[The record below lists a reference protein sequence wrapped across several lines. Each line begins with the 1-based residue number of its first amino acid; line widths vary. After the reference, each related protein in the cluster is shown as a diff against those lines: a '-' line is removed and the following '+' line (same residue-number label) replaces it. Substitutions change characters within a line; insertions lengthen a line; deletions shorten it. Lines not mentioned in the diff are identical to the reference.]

1 MKPRKVAAW
10 VLLLTMS
17 TSALPAETLV
27 QHARKIPRGAPVRI
41 QLKTH
46 QKVEG
51 RLGEVTE
58 TQLRLEP
65 FNPGTAP
72 ASSYSFQD
80 ISKIRSTERKPRKTW
95 VKVLAAPVVYPLEL
109 IAVTAFLAA
118 CGATKILGQGCL
130 D

>member
-1 MKPRKVAAW
+1 MTALMGTPHSRRRASAIALQSIVN
-10 VLLLTMS
+10 VPGSMS
-17 TSALPAETLV
+17 TKT
-27 QHARKIPRGAPVRI
+27 GA
-41 QLKTH
+41 
-46 QKVEG
+46 
-51 RLGEVTE
+51 
-58 TQLRLEP
+58 
-65 FNPGTAP
+65 AP

>member
-10 VLLLTMS
+10 ILFLTMS

-27 QHARKIPRGAPVRI
+27 QQARKIPSGAPVRI

-95 VKVLAAPVVYPLEL
+95 VHVLAAPVVYPLEL
-109 IAVTAFLAA
+109 IAMTALLAA
-118 CGATKILGQGCL
+118 CGAAKILGQGCL